1 MKRKQHKSIKPPLQ
15 IADFMCR
22 HCRVQATRDDD
33 HICGICK
40 AVAKSAEPQK
50 AAPHEDSLAAR
61 FAKPITHWFMA
72 HHLIVLNEA
81 LIPTTDEKKADKK
94 LNGILNLQA

>member
-1 MKRKQHKSIKPPLQ
+1 MKRKQHKLIKPPLQ

-22 HCRVQATRDDD
+22 RCRVQATRDDD

-40 AVAKSAEPQK
+40 AIGKSAEPQK
-50 AAPHEDSLAAR
+50 AARHDRHLAAR
-61 FAKPITHWFMA
+61 LAEPITHWFMA

-81 LIPTTDEKKADKK
+81 LSPPTDEKKADKK
-94 LNGILNLQA
+94 SNVILNLQA